1 MWWVLIGSVAMSA
14 TKLYSWRNKGNNSI
28 FLLEMSP
35 PFTSAAYF
43 QVQFRL
49 DFIMGANTMNPE
61 QTAPKGAV

>member
-1 MWWVLIGSVAMSA
+1 MSA

-28 FLLEMSP
+28 FQLEMLP

-61 QTAPKGAV
+61 QTAPKRAV